1 RLIGDM
7 LMIVLTGGKTGG
19 HIMPLLAL
27 AKQLNYVCYVGT
39 ADSLEE
45 GLCKNHQIEFLG
57 LSLKNN
63 HILGV
68 LKCCF
73 KLKLKNVEAIVSTGG
88 YVSFPVLLYGIFH
101 RIPIYLLEEN
111 VIMGRT
117 NHFFAFFAK
126 KIFLTYPLKK
136 MKKKYQVVGLPT
148 ITNQMSYLAYKN
160 LSIDV
165 LLIGG
170 SLGSKPLCDLA
181 YELKKRYKVCLIA
194 GRYYKEYQKV
204 DGIEVFEYVDDLP
217 NLMLQARTIIS
228 RAGASTTYEIFSIG
242 KPCILIPSEKTSKNH
257 QYLNAL
263 YFEKK
268 GCCKLL
274 REKDGKEGITSLVSY
289 LLENPEARMTMVE
302 HQQRFVTK
310 NSCKKIIEEIGI

>member
-1 RLIGDM
+1 
-7 LMIVLTGGKTGG
+7 MIVLTGGKTGG

-27 AKQLNYVCYVGT
+27 ATKIKDVCYVG
-39 ADSLEE
+39 AYDSLEE
-45 GLCKNHQIEFLG
+45 RLCQKNNISFQG
-57 LSLKNN
+57 MKLKNN
-63 HILGV
+63 HILGI

-73 KLKLKNVEAIVSTGG
+73 KLKLKHVRAIISTGG
-88 YVSFPVLLYGIFH
+88 YVSFPVLLYGILK
-101 RIPIYLLEEN
+101 RIPIYILEEN

-126 KIFLTYPLKK
+126 KVFLTYPLEK

-148 ITNQMSYLAYKN
+148 LTKELSYKRYSKHATDIL
-160 LSIDV
+160 I
-165 LLIGG
+165 IGG

-181 YELKKRYKVCLIA
+181 YSLGKQHRVCLIA
-194 GRYYKEYQKV
+194 GRYYEEYKNIENV
-204 DGIEVFEYVDDLP
+204 EVFEYIPDLP
-217 NLMLQARTIIS
+217 NLMLQAKLIIS

-242 KPCILIPSEKTSKNH
+242 KPCILIPSLNTSQNH

-274 REKDGKEGITSLVSY
+274 KETEPKEAIISAANSLLQDIDERMHMIENQHKLILPNSSEKI
-289 LLENPEARMTMVE
+289 M
-302 HQQRFVTK
+302 
-310 NSCKKIIEEIGI
+310 EEVRI

>member
-1 RLIGDM
+1 
-7 LMIVLTGGKTGG
+7 MIVLTGGKTGG

-27 AKQLNYVCYVGT
+27 AKHINNVCYVG
-39 ADSLEE
+39 AVNSLEE
-45 GLCKNHQIEFLG
+45 RLCKKHQIEFFG
-57 LSLKNN
+57 IPLKNN

-68 LKCCF
+68 LKCTL
-73 KLKLKNVEAIVSTGG
+73 KLKLKNVEAIISTGG
-88 YVSFPVLLYGIFH
+88 YVSFPMLLYGIFH

-126 KIFLTYPLKK
+126 KVFLTYPLKI
-136 MKKKYQVVGLPT
+136 MKKKYQLVGLPT
-148 ITNQMSYLAYKN
+148 MTKKMSYLAYKY

-170 SLGSKPLCDLA
+170 SLGSKPLCDLV

-194 GRYYKEYQKV
+194 GRYFKDYQNIE
-204 DGIEVFEYVDDLP
+204 GIEVFEYIDDLP

-274 REKDGKEGITSLVSY
+274 REKDAKEGISSLVCY
-289 LLENPEARMTMVE
+289 LLENPEARMNMIE
-302 HQQRFVTK
+302 HQQRFITK
-310 NSCKKIIEEIGI
+310 NSCEKIIKEIGI

>member
-1 RLIGDM
+1 
-7 LMIVLTGGKTGG
+7 MIVLTGGKTGG

-27 AKQLNYVCYVGT
+27 AKQLNNVCYVGT
-39 ADSLEE
+39 ANSLEE
-45 GLCKNHQIEFLG
+45 RLCKKNQVEFL
-57 LSLKNN
+57 SMPLKNN
-63 HILGV
+63 HILEV

-73 KLKLKNVEAIVSTGG
+73 KLKLKNVEAIISTGG
-88 YVSFPVLLYGIFH
+88 YVSFPGLLYGIFH

-117 NHFFAFFAK
+117 NRFFSFFAK
-126 KIFLTYPLKK
+126 KVFLTYPLKK
-136 MKKKYQVVGLPT
+136 MKKKYYLAGLPT
-148 ITNQMSYLAYKN
+148 MPNKTSYLAYKN
-160 LSIDV
+160 LTIDV

-170 SLGSKPLCDLA
+170 SLGSRPLCDLV
-181 YELKKRYKVCLIA
+181 YKLKKRYKVCLVA
-194 GRYYKEYQKV
+194 GRYYKDYQDIK
-204 DGIEVFEYVDDLP
+204 GIKVFEYVDDLP

-268 GCCKLL
+268 GCCRLL
-274 REKDGKEGITSLVSY
+274 REKDAQTEISSMVSY
-289 LLENPEARMTMVE
+289 LLENSEARMTMIE
-302 HQQRFVTK
+302 HQQHFVTK
-310 NSCKKIIEEIGI
+310 NSSEKIIKEIGI